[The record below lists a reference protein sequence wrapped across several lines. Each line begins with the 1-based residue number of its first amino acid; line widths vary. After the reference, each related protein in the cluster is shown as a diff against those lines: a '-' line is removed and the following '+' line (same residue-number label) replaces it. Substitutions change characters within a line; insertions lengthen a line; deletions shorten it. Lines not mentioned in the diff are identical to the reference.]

1 MTHQLLH
8 EYKGYK
14 REKDAA
20 VKAIIMSFLLIQR
33 DYYTRS
39 HAIWTAASPILKDT
53 NNIVPS
59 VAASR
64 SSNIFDDI
72 DEEELFSV

>member
-1 MTHQLLH
+1 M
-8 EYKGYK
+8 EYK

-20 VKAIIMSFLLIQR
+20 VKKIIMSFLRTQQ
-33 DYYTRS
+33 DYYQRC
-39 HAIWTAASPILKDT
+39 HAVWAAASPLIKEM

-64 SSNIFDDI
+64 TSNIFDDI